1 MKSSHDNNTTQE
13 TLKLLE
19 EGIKSLVNSDTY
31 KTYLKIMSRFHNY
44 SFGNCILIM
53 LQCPTATR
61 VAGYRAWQQKFHRQ
75 VKKGAKAIRVI
86 APCVYEKEQTDGTTV
101 AQTYFKAASVF
112 DIEQTD
118 SLDGEEF
125 PEVCHQ
131 LTGTVDD
138 YDRLIAAL
146 TEISP
151 VPVSFEDYKQSSNGY
166 FSLKEKRI
174 VVKASLD
181 QKQKVKT
188 LIHEIAH
195 SILHDPDTGEC
206 KDDDRTMQDINMME
220 TAAESIAFTTMY
232 WLGLPS
238 DDYSFAYLAAYTKD
252 FTTLP
257 EFHACLNTIQK
268 TADSIIKQLEQ
279 KGIKSC
285 MTTSVKL

>member
-1 MKSSHDNNTTQE
+1 MKDNRNNTTQE

-75 VKKGAKAIRVI
+75 VRRNSKSIHI
-86 APCVYEKEQTDGTTV
+86 ISPCIIEKELSDGTTV
-101 AQTYFKAASVF
+101 TQTYFKATSVF

-138 YDRLIAAL
+138 YDRLLKAL
-146 TEISP
+146 TEISA
-151 VPVSFEDYKQSSNGY
+151 VPIFFEDIPGTTNGY
-166 FSLKEKRI
+166 YHPTEKKI
-174 VVKASLD
+174 VVKSSLD

-188 LIHEIAH
+188 LLHEIAH
-195 SILHDPDTGEC
+195 SILHDPDTGTR
-206 KDDDRTMQDINMME
+206 KDDSVNMRE
-220 TAAESIAFTTMY
+220 TAAESISYATMF

-257 EFHACLNTIQK
+257 EFHACLSSIQK
-268 TADSIIKQLEQ
+268 TADFIIKKLEE
-279 KGIKSC
+279 KGIRHE
-285 MTTSVKL
+285 

>member
-1 MKSSHDNNTTQE
+1 MNRQHSNSTAE

-19 EGIKSLVNSDTY
+19 QGIKSLVNSETY
-31 KTYLKIMSRFHNY
+31 KQYLKIMSRFHSY

-61 VAGYRAWQQKFHRQ
+61 VAGYRAWQQKFQRQ
-75 VKKGAKAIRVI
+75 VRKNSHAIRI
-86 APCVYEKEQTDGTTV
+86 ISPCFCEKELPDGTTV
-101 AQTYFKAASVF
+101 TQTYFKATSVF

-151 VPVSFEDYKQSSNGY
+151 VPVSFEEYKQSSNGY
-166 FSLKEKRI
+166 FSLQEKKI

-195 SILHDPDTGEC
+195 SILHDPDSGER
-206 KDDDRTMQDINMME
+206 KDDDRNLRE
-220 TAAESIAFTTMY
+220 TAAESTAFTVMY

-257 EFHACLNTIQK
+257 EFHACLNSIQK

-285 MTTSVKL
+285 MKASVKP

>member
-1 MKSSHDNNTTQE
+1 MKDNRNNTTQE

-53 LQCPTATR
+53 LQCPTATH
-61 VAGYRAWQQKFHRQ
+61 VAGYRAWQNTFHRQ
-75 VKKGAKAIRVI
+75 VKKGERAIRII
-86 APCVYEKEQTDGTTV
+86 APVAYEKELTDGTTV
-101 AQTYFKAASVF
+101 AQTYFKATSVF

-125 PEVCHQ
+125 PEVCHR

-146 TEISP
+146 IEISP
-151 VPVSFEDYKQSSNGY
+151 VPVSFEDYNNSSNGY
-166 FSLKEKRI
+166 FSLQEKKI
-174 VVKASLD
+174 VVKSSLD

-188 LIHEIAH
+188 LLHEIAH
-195 SILHDPDTGEC
+195 SILHDPDSGER
-206 KDDDRTMQDINMME
+206 KEDDRNMRE
-220 TAAESIAFTTMY
+220 TAAESTAFAVMF

-238 DDYSFAYLAAYTKD
+238 DDYSFAYLASYTKD

-257 EFHACLNTIQK
+257 EFHACLSSIQK
-268 TADSIIKQLEQ
+268 TADFIIKKLEE
-279 KGIKSC
+279 KGIHHE
-285 MTTSVKL
+285 

>member
-1 MKSSHDNNTTQE
+1 M
-13 TLKLLE
+13 
-19 EGIKSLVNSDTY
+19 
-31 KTYLKIMSRFHNY
+31 
-44 SFGNCILIM
+44 
-53 LQCPTATR
+53 
-61 VAGYRAWQQKFHRQ
+61 
-75 VKKGAKAIRVI
+75 
-86 APCVYEKEQTDGTTV
+86 
-101 AQTYFKAASVF
+101 
-112 DIEQTD
+112 
-118 SLDGEEF
+118 
-125 PEVCHQ
+125 
-131 LTGTVDD
+131 DD

-195 SILHDPDTGEC
+195 SILHDPDGGER
-206 KDDDRTMQDINMME
+206 KDDDRNMRE
-220 TAAESIAFTTMY
+220 TAAESTAFTVMY

-285 MTTSVKL
+285 MKTSVKP

>member
-1 MKSSHDNNTTQE
+1 MNRQHNNSTAE

-19 EGIKSLVNSDTY
+19 QGIKSLVNSDAY
-31 KTYLKIMSRFHNY
+31 KTYLKIMSRFHSY

-61 VAGYRAWQQKFHRQ
+61 VAGYRTWQQKFHRQ
-75 VKKGAKAIRVI
+75 VRRNSKAIHVI
-86 APCVYEKEQTDGTTV
+86 SPCFCEKELPDGTTV
-101 AQTYFKAASVF
+101 TQTYFKATSVF

-206 KDDDRTMQDINMME
+206 KDDDCNMME
-220 TAAESIAFTTMY
+220 TAAESIAFTVMY

-257 EFHACLNTIQK
+257 EFHACLNSIQK

-285 MTTSVKL
+285 MKASVKP

>member
-1 MKSSHDNNTTQE
+1 MKDNRSNTTQE

-61 VAGYRAWQQKFHRQ
+61 VAGYRAWQLKFHRQ

-86 APCVYEKEQTDGTTV
+86 APCVYEKELTDGTTV

-138 YDRLIAAL
+138 YDRLLKAL
-146 TEISP
+146 TEISA
-151 VPVSFEDYKQSSNGY
+151 VPIFFEDIPGTTNGY
-166 FSLKEKRI
+166 YHPTEKKI
-174 VVKASLD
+174 VVKSSLD

-188 LIHEIAH
+188 LLHELTH
-195 SILHDPDTGEC
+195 QILHDPDSGER
-206 KDDDRTMQDINMME
+206 KGDDRNFRE
-220 TAAESIAFTTMY
+220 TAAESVAYTVMY

-257 EFHACLNTIQK
+257 EFHACLNSIQK

-285 MTTSVKL
+285 TKTSVKL

>member
-1 MKSSHDNNTTQE
+1 MKDNRSNTTQE

-19 EGIKSLVNSDTY
+19 DGIKSLVNSDTY
-31 KTYLKIMSRFHNY
+31 KTYLKIMSRFHSY

-53 LQCPTATR
+53 MQNPAATH

-86 APCVYEKEQTDGTTV
+86 APCTYEKQHDDGTTT
-101 AQTYFKAASVF
+101 QETYFKAASVF

-125 PEVCHQ
+125 PEVCHK

-138 YDRLIAAL
+138 YDLLLKAL
-146 TEISP
+146 TEIST
-151 VPVSFEDYKQSSNGY
+151 VPISFEDIPGTTNG
-166 FSLKEKRI
+166 FFHPKEKRI
-174 VVKASLD
+174 VVRADLD

-206 KDDDRTMQDINMME
+206 KDDDRNMRE
-220 TAAESIAFTTMY
+220 TAAESTAFTVMY

-257 EFHACLNTIQK
+257 EFHACLNSIQK

-285 MTTSVKL
+285 MKASVKP